1 MVGFLVDLISPSV
14 TSGFT
19 SATALIIV
27 AAQLKGLLGLSF
39 TAESVGDNIRLIVT
53 KWDDVRPA
61 DAALGAVCCSV
72 LLLLRV
78 CHIMHLMSPNSQ
90 NMYSYPSNANHK
102 MLPQTSRT
110 WGVLNC

>member
-1 MVGFLVDLISPSV
+1 MLKYELAAGFLVDLISPSV

-19 SATALIIV
+19 SATAIIIV

-61 DAALGAVCCSV
+61 DAALGACCCSV
-72 LLLLRV
+72 LLMLRV
-78 CHIMHLMSPNSQ
+78 RVHPSSPNLVT
-90 NMYSYPSNANHK
+90 
-102 MLPQTSRT
+102 MLRSSPDESFHET
-110 WGVLNC
+110 LY

>member
-1 MVGFLVDLISPSV
+1 MGNDACARAGFLVELISPSV

-19 SATALIIV
+19 SATAVIIV

-39 TAESVGDNIRLIVT
+39 TAETVVDNFRYIIA
-53 KWDDVRPA
+53 KWDDIRYA

-78 CHIMHLMSPNSQ
+78 RIAGH
-90 NMYSYPSNANHK
+90 
-102 MLPQTSRT
+102 
-110 WGVLNC
+110 VLTLD